1 MGIAWCTVGAALHT
15 FSCCKTKK
23 KKKDCRVEKVISCS
37 MFRIKIQ
44 FYFYYLLLSVVRF
57 PFTAAA
63 SPFNAGTKLELQ
75 ESMHLSFT
83 AMVRSA
89 ERSRSPKTSI
99 LPINH
104 ASLRIPAS
112 LHESRTCRAQCG
124 ISLWGTGGST
134 IHRLSSLRLWRLI
147 IKMVAVETQPNSFLP
162 FTHT

>member
-1 MGIAWCTVGAALHT
+1 MSLFSLRWNNKTLLPVIFESLKWAQLCVQ
-15 FSCCKTKK
+15 FSCCKT

-37 MFRIKIQ
+37 MIRIKIQ

-89 ERSRSPKTSI
+89 ERSRSPKASI

-104 ASLRIPAS
+104 ASPRIPAS

-134 IHRLSSLRLWRLI
+134 IHRLSSL
-147 IKMVAVETQPNSFLP
+147 
-162 FTHT
+162 

>member
-1 MGIAWCTVGAALHT
+1 
-15 FSCCKTKK
+15 
-23 KKKDCRVEKVISCS
+23 

-44 FYFYYLLLSVVRF
+44 FYFYYLLLSVVRPF

-75 ESMHLSFT
+75 ESMHLSLT

-112 LHESRTCRAQCG
+112 LRESRTCRAQCG

-134 IHRLSSLRLWRLI
+134 IHRLSSLRFWQLI
-147 IKMVAVETQPNSFLP
+147 KKMVAVETQPNSFLP

>member
-1 MGIAWCTVGAALHT
+1 M
-15 FSCCKTKK
+15 
-23 KKKDCRVEKVISCS
+23 ISCS

-63 SPFNAGTKLELQ
+63 SPFNAGTKFELQ

-134 IHRLSSLRLWRLI
+134 IHRLVIFTILSVNNKNGCCGNTAKQFSAIYPHIRFITIMNPKWHEFNMSIHLSLSYGYA
-147 IKMVAVETQPNSFLP
+147 K
-162 FTHT
+162 